1 MKRKILSLLF
11 ILVILA
17 SLLLIPTAAER
28 ISDGAAHFSEDAT
41 LIKSGYI
48 GQTLSFRE
56 KDFEQALG
64 TTKLSS
70 ITVTSLPE
78 PGEGTLLLSS
88 SRVSVGD
95 SIPAAALDL
104 LKFAPATKTVTES
117 KFTFTAGSVAGGT
130 EILCRIRLVDKKN
143 AAPTTAEATLSVMTQ
158 SDISYFGTLGATD
171 TDGDSLYF
179 RVTAYPDHGT
189 LTLLDRETGAFRY
202 TPDEGY
208 AGKDSFSYVV
218 RDEYGHFS
226 TETSLSVSVKKR
238 TSSLVYADVVGTKD
252 ELAAVSLTDAGVML
266 GRLSGD
272 GMYFDPDETV
282 TRGEFTVMA
291 MKVAGVSPFST
302 AFDTSF
308 DDNAEIPA
316 SIRPYIATAQALGVV
331 RGSFDGTGL
340 YFDADRPITAAE
352 AAVIVCKLMNVET
365 DAASAV
371 LAQGGDIPVW
381 AQAEVGTLHA
391 LGALDTPTV
400 NESMTRADV
409 ACLLYNFLEK

>member
-48 GQTLSFRE
+48 GQSLSFRE
-56 KDFEQALG
+56 KDFKQALG

-95 SIPAAALDL
+95 SIPSAALDL
-104 LKFAPATKTVTES
+104 LKFTPATKTVTES

-130 EILCRIRLVDKKN
+130 EILCLIRLVDKKN
-143 AAPTTAEATLSVMTQ
+143 VAPTTAEATLSVMTQ
-158 SDISYFGTLGATD
+158 SDISYFGTLGAED
-171 TDGDSLYF
+171 ADGDALYF

-189 LTLLDRETGAFRY
+189 LTLLDRETGSFRY

-226 TETSLSVSVKKR
+226 TETSLSVSIKKR

-272 GMYFDPDETV
+272 GMYFDPEDGRLCTA
-282 TRGEFTVMA
+282 R
-291 MKVAGVSPFST
+291 KYRNPF
-302 AFDTSF
+302 
-308 DDNAEIPA
+308 
-316 SIRPYIATAQALGVV
+316 
-331 RGSFDGTGL
+331 
-340 YFDADRPITAAE
+340 
-352 AAVIVCKLMNVET
+352 
-365 DAASAV
+365 
-371 LAQGGDIPVW
+371 
-381 AQAEVGTLHA
+381 
-391 LGALDTPTV
+391 
-400 NESMTRADV
+400 
-409 ACLLYNFLEK
+409 LL